1 MFALATFTSVPEA
14 LPSVDVMNDCTREHP
29 ASRSDRR
36 RGDGARLRCDRAS
49 RGGCTHD
56 LDLGAH
62 RGASANR
69 ARGLSIEKKSLFC
82 LFYLDSGSRSL
93 VWEIA
98 STKNRR
104 ASLARSP
111 HGPPADIKTPPW
123 IEVCPRN
130 ESCAESVSKRPM
142 VRWGRVRRRSSSV
155 VDK

>member
-1 MFALATFTSVPEA
+1 MFALATFTSVPAA
-14 LPSVDVMNDCTREHP
+14 LPSVDVMNDCTREHT

-36 RGDGARLRCDRAS
+36 RGDGARLRCDRAT
-49 RGGCTHD
+49 RDGCTHD
-56 LDLGAH
+56 LDLGEH

-69 ARGLSIEKKSLFC
+69 ARGLRANKKNPPFC

-111 HGPPADIKTPPW
+111 HGP
-123 IEVCPRN
+123 
-130 ESCAESVSKRPM
+130 
-142 VRWGRVRRRSSSV
+142 G
-155 VDK
+155 